1 MVKINNYWYS
11 YEEIKEALEKKGYTF
26 LTLEVSD
33 SLRDYPLY
41 ETYALKDGEKP
52 TVLNHL
58 KSVAI
63 KEFEKKPS
71 LI

>member
-11 YEEIKEALEKKGYTF
+11 YEEIKEALEKKGYIF
-26 LTLEVSD
+26 ITLEISH

-41 ETYALKDGEKP
+41 ETYALKDGEEP

-58 KSVAI
+58 KSVAL
-63 KEFEKKPS
+63 KEFEKKPL